1 MADEKQK
8 LIDFIKAYQD
18 IAPETAGINPYEVG
32 TKEDFMQIVEGMK
45 PDVRERAMRDANRYK
60 YVLPEDYEY
69 PGISPQDRAD
79 SYGVVGGDNPFTKNP
94 TRGKQNIIDMIER
107 GEISAFDYNLPGMR
121 AEGQVD
127 NKAAQKINPYF
138 KAKILGEMYSN
149 RDKMS
154 MGPRYKTLTEGK
166 TPSYMLNE
174 DGSRKT
180 NEEISKETKKEK
192 EYKGPFPKRKPTI
205 KKETKK
211 ETKKEKEKFVPK
223 DTVLGRI
230 FDKRVKPGEEIS
242 NLAKTNA
249 MLRNISDNLLERRVV
264 GGKEG
269 TSTLSRILGPG
280 GGVREGFDEIE
291 TLETASES
299 KKAAAVDKLLE
310 NQKTAYEIKKID
322 SEAMKNIAEAAK
334 SDYSK
339 ATQGAMELAT
349 IRGFTPGTA
358 EYMAEV
364 DAILSVAVT
373 EGQASIIKNV
383 ADLQSQLSFMDPDSD
398 EYKAMQDRI
407 NMLQRQSVGTTI
419 DTDAYSLPEMTLNP
433 DGSPKTS

>member
-32 TKEDFMQIVEGMK
+32 TKEDFMQIVEGTK

>member
-383 ADLQSQLSFMDPDSD
+383 ADLQSQLSIMDPDSD
-398 EYKAMQDRI
+398 AYKAMQDRI
-407 NMLQRQSVGTTI
+407 NMLQRKSIGSTV